1 MLPYQRN
8 NMQPIN
14 TKQAAAEA
22 AVAYIKSGMAIG
34 LGTGS
39 TAAFAIQKLGERV
52 KEEGLQVRAIATSL
66 RSEEMAKELNIPII
80 GFDDFDM
87 LDITIDGADEV
98 DENLD
103 LIKGGGGALL
113 REKVVSMQT
122 KINIIVIDETK
133 LVKHLGKFPLPVE
146 VVPFALTVV
155 DRKLQQLGCQTV
167 LRKKNNEVYITD
179 NQNYILDCHFDE
191 IDDTD
196 SLHQTINAIT
206 GVVDNGLF
214 IQRAS
219 MVIAAYKDG
228 RIATFKK
235 DEKQSWHS
243 F

>member
-1 MLPYQRN
+1 
-8 NMQPIN
+8 MQI
-14 TKQAAAEA
+14 
-22 AVAYIKSGMAIG
+22 
-34 LGTGS
+34 
-39 TAAFAIQKLGERV
+39 
-52 KEEGLQVRAIATSL
+52 RAIATSL

-87 LDITIDGADEV
+87 LDMTIDGADEV

-122 KINIIVIDETK
+122 KTNVIVVDETK
-133 LVKHLGKFPLPVE
+133 LVKRLGKFPLPVE

-167 LRKKNNEVYITD
+167 LRKKDNKVYITD
-179 NQNYILDCHFDE
+179 NQNYILDCHFGE
-191 IDDTD
+191 IDDAA
-196 SLHQTINAIT
+196 SLHQIIKNIT

-219 MVIAAYKDG
+219 MVIAAYNDG

-235 DEKQSWHS
+235 GEK
-243 F
+243 